1 MILIFGGAYQGKLD
15 FAKKEF
21 GLTESDVLDIAEL
34 CRMARTKNDQ
44 DLNYGVDA
52 FINQNIMTAKC
63 AYGLDEYI
71 RLMIERGLD
80 SDSWIEELIEGVKE
94 AETVIIINDYS
105 QGLVPMDAEDRKFR
119 EANGRAMIKLAE
131 SAESVYRIFCGIG
144 TNIK

>member
-1 MILIFGGAYQGKLD
+1 MNLVFGGAYQGKLD
-15 FAKKEF
+15 FAKNEF
-21 GLTESDVLDIAEL
+21 GLSNGDVLNMADL
-34 CRMARTKNDQ
+34 CQMARTKNDQ

-52 FINQNIMTAKC
+52 VINQNIRTAKC

-71 RLMIERGLD
+71 RLMIDRGLD
-80 SDSWIEELIEGVKE
+80 SDAWIEELIEGVKE
-94 AETVIIINDYS
+94 LETVIIMNDYS

-131 SAESVYRIFCGIG
+131 SAENVYRVFCGIG